1 MTKITINHKSHTI
14 EMSKSAYK
22 AATRF
27 GSEAYEEVQKAR
39 AAYPT
44 YKVVEKS
51 VSSKKTSEYK
61 GLTYG
66 YMEAYIAK
74 HDDEEK
80 TIMAS
85 FNMLRGIGEDAEAA
99 CAVSRSYREI
109 KEWFLATYPD
119 IVKFHEKREQ
129 LLAKC
134 GNAAA

>member
-1 MTKITINHKSHTI
+1 MTKITINHKNHTI

-27 GSEAYEEVQKAR
+27 GSEVYEEVQKAR

-51 VSSKKTSEYK
+51 VSSKKVSEYK

-80 TIMAS
+80 TIMA
-85 FNMLRGIGEDAEAA
+85 RAV
-99 CAVSRSYREI
+99 CA
-109 KEWFLATYPD
+109 LALY
-119 IVKFHEKREQ
+119 IQ
-129 LLAKC
+129 
-134 GNAAA
+134 

>member
-1 MTKITINHKSHTI
+1 MTKITINHKNHTI

-27 GSEAYEEVQKAR
+27 GSEVYEEVQKAR

-51 VSSKKTSEYK
+51 VSSKKASEYK

-74 HDDEEK
+74 HY
-80 TIMAS
+80 
-85 FNMLRGIGEDAEAA
+85 
-99 CAVSRSYREI
+99 AVSVNSLETELGE
-109 KEWFLATYPD
+109 KEGELIRKYLPPLNT
-119 IVKFHEKREQ
+119 
-129 LLAKC
+129 
-134 GNAAA
+134 